1 MNLFSRMLRRKTDLV
16 EELNTH
22 LRMAVAERVARGES
36 LENAEREALREFG
49 NLPLV
54 ADVTREKWGWLRLE
68 NFVLDIRY
76 ALRQLRKNK
85 GFAVTA
91 ILILSLGICANVAI
105 FSFVDAAL
113 IKPLPYAQP
122 TRLMNLFE
130 SNGFGAQYHLSYPD
144 YLDWKAVSK
153 SFIMTAAYEDAGY
166 IKKTAEGVELA
177 YGMRVSDGFFRTL
190 GVQPMLGR
198 DFHDGEDLRSAPRTV
213 LLSYTTWQQK
223 FGGREDALGQT
234 VTLNDFPYFVIGVL
248 PRGFSFPPAG
258 EGEYWTTLHYD
269 GQGLTSRS
277 SHSLF
282 GIARLKDGVSPASAA
297 AEIAG
302 IARQLERQYPDSN
315 RARGGVAI
323 ALTEVILGDMRQI
336 LLVLLCG
343 AGLLLTLVCVNV
355 ASLLLVRTEN
365 RRRETAIRSALGASR
380 ARLVRQFV
388 TEGTLLTAIGAVL
401 GVGGAWETMH
411 LLQHLLPVAMTN
423 RMPFLLET
431 GLNLHVM
438 LFALAIAVA
447 SGILFVAVPLLRLP
461 ASELQSGLTEG
472 SRGTAGTLWR
482 RMGANLVVMELAIA
496 VVLLAGAGLLGKS
509 FYQLLHVETGIEPEH
524 VATIRLGAYGPL
536 YNKDGQR
543 VALLQQMLEH
553 VRALPGV
560 ESAGAVDRLPLGT
573 GDGIQ
578 VFNVTGKP
586 DDGIRHEANMRDVSP
601 TYFSTMKARLA
612 RGRYF
617 EDVEDTSRP
626 RVLIINEAL
635 ARQYFPDEDPIGK
648 RLTTRAGMAE
658 IVGVVGD
665 IREGQLDMSIRP
677 AIYAPY
683 YQNPA
688 QDFALVV
695 RSELEKDVLMRSI
708 KDAVHA
714 MDPALVPYGEKS
726 MTEIM
731 QDSPTAYLHRSSAWL
746 VSGFAGM
753 ALLLGVVGIYGVVA
767 YSVSQRTR
775 EIGVR
780 MALGAQRGEVS
791 GMILREAGWLVLV
804 GVALG
809 VVCFL
814 GAGRLMG
821 TLLFG
826 VNAWDVPTLIAVVA
840 VLSGGAML
848 ASFVPAARAARVDP
862 VIALRAE

>member
-1 MNLFSRMLRRKTDLV
+1 MNFFRKMLRRKTDLM

-36 LENAEREALREFG
+36 QESAEREALREFG
-49 NLPLV
+49 NMPLV
-54 ADVTREKWGWLRLE
+54 ADVTRERWGWLRLE
-68 NFVLDIRY
+68 NLVQDIRY
-76 ALRQLRKNK
+76 ALRQLWKNK

-113 IKPLPYAQP
+113 IKPLSYTQP

-153 SFIMTAAYEDAGY
+153 SFSAMAAYEEAGY

-177 YGMRVSDGFFRTL
+177 YGLRVSDEFFRTL

-198 DFHDGEDLRSAPRTV
+198 DFRDGEDLRSAPRTV
-213 LLSYTTWQQK
+213 LLSYTTWRQK

-234 VTLNDFPYFVIGVL
+234 VTLNNFPYVVIGVL
-248 PRGFSFPPAG
+248 PQGFSFPPIG
-258 EGEYWTTLHYD
+258 EGDYWTTLHYD
-269 GQGLTSRS
+269 VPGLTSRS

-282 GIARLKDGVSPASAA
+282 GIARLKDGVSAASAS

-302 IARQLERQYPDSN
+302 IAKQLERQYPDSN

-323 ALTEVILGDMRQI
+323 VLTEVILGDMRQI

-343 AGLLLTLVCVNV
+343 SGLLLAIVCVNV

-365 RRRETAIRSALGASR
+365 RRREMAIRSALGASR
-380 ARLVRQFV
+380 ARLVRQFI

-401 GVGGAWETMH
+401 GVGGAWEMMH

-423 RMPFLLET
+423 RMPFLLEA
-431 GLNLHVM
+431 GLNPHVM

-447 SGILFVAVPLLRLP
+447 SGSLFVAVPLLRLP

-472 SRGTAGTLWR
+472 GRGTAGTLWR

-509 FYQLLHVETGIEPEH
+509 FYHLLHVETGIEPER

-536 YNKDGQR
+536 YNKEGQR

-560 ESAGAVDRLPLGT
+560 ESAGTVDQLPLGS

-578 VFNVTGKP
+578 VFDVTGKP
-586 DDGIRHEANMRDVSP
+586 DDGIRHEANMRNVSP
-601 TYFSTMKARLA
+601 TYFSTMKARLV

-617 EDVEDTSRP
+617 EDAEDTSRP

-635 ARQYFPDEDPIGK
+635 ARQYFPGEDPIGK
-648 RLTTRAGMAE
+648 RLTTHAGIAE

-665 IREGQLDMSIRP
+665 IREGQLDTKIRP
-677 AIYAPY
+677 AMYAPY

-695 RSELEKDVLMRSI
+695 RSELEEHVLMKSI
-708 KDAVHA
+708 RDAVHA
-714 MDPALVPYGEKS
+714 MDPMLVPYSEKS

-746 VSGFAGM
+746 VGGFAGM

-780 MALGAQRGEVS
+780 MALGAQRGEVL

-804 GVALG
+804 GAALG

-826 VNAWDVPTLIAVVA
+826 VSAWDVPTLIAVVA

-848 ASFVPAARAARVDP
+848 ASFLPAARAARVDP